1 METKFTHA
9 IAFVADMDAAIAF
22 YRDKLGLT
30 LKFATPEWSEF
41 QTGSVTLALH
51 IASEKN
57 PPGGV
62 ELGFTTPDLRGVYA
76 ARESLGLAFTEA
88 PREEHG
94 TLLSQI
100 AGSEGAPVS
109 LSGPA
114 HAAP

>member
-9 IAFVADMDAAIAF
+9 IAFVADMDQAVAF

-30 LKFATPEWSEF
+30 LKFASPGWSEF
-41 QTGSVTLALH
+41 MTGSVTLALH

-94 TLLSQI
+94 ALLSQI
-100 AGSEGAPVS
+100 LGSEGAPVS

-114 HAAP
+114 HAAS